1 MFIVTFSLWH
11 SGAITSLIQIFPNP
25 NPNDVVQSSAIIT
38 LSSLGFSQL
47 LSNVPFVSLYNYIMI
62 DNGFNETNIDQWMI
76 LAASSTIA
84 GNLTI
89 LGAAS
94 NIIIIQT
101 AESKGIRPLPLWNF

>member
-1 MFIVTFSLWH
+1 M
-11 SGAITSLIQIFPNP
+11 ITI
-25 NPNDVVQSSAIIT
+25 
-38 LSSLGFSQL
+38 
-47 LSNVPFVSLYNYIMI
+47 YILI
-62 DNGFNETNIDQWMI
+62 DNGFTETNVDQWMI

-101 AESKGIRPLPLWNF
+101 AESKAIRPFTFWEFTKIGTVITLVSALVFLLFIVVF

>member
-1 MFIVTFSLWH
+1 
-11 SGAITSLIQIFPNP
+11 
-25 NPNDVVQSSAIIT
+25 
-38 LSSLGFSQL
+38 
-47 LSNVPFVSLYNYIMI
+47 MI
-62 DNGFNETNIDQWMI
+62 DNGFNETNIYQWMI

-101 AESKGIRPLPLWNF
+101 AESKGIRPFTFMKFLKIGVIVTFVSTIIFYLFIVLL

>member
-1 MFIVTFSLWH
+1 
-11 SGAITSLIQIFPNP
+11 
-25 NPNDVVQSSAIIT
+25 
-38 LSSLGFSQL
+38 
-47 LSNVPFVSLYNYIMI
+47 
-62 DNGFNETNIDQWMI
+62 MI

-101 AESKGIRPLPLWNF
+101 AESKGIRPFTFMKFLKIGVIVTFVSTIIFYLFLVIF

>member
-1 MFIVTFSLWH
+1 
-11 SGAITSLIQIFPNP
+11 
-25 NPNDVVQSSAIIT
+25 
-38 LSSLGFSQL
+38 
-47 LSNVPFVSLYNYIMI
+47 
-62 DNGFNETNIDQWMI
+62 MI

-101 AESKGIRPLPLWNF
+101 AESKGIRPFTFMKFLKIGVIVTFVSTIIFYLFIVLL